1 MHDADADVVAG
12 PLRPGGAQLVGGRSR
27 QPDAGVVPDEGAHD
41 AGGKIGLADV
51 DAGHRSAEVARGQE
65 DVDAVVDDDG
75 DSIAHRSGHG
85 SDLGQEGAAVGVLG
99 AQLDAGDSAV
109 DGGLDGLEDAAPAR
123 AALALVGDEVD
134 GQVRHGPH
142 AGS

>member
-1 MHDADADVVAG
+1 M
-12 PLRPGGAQLVGGRSR
+12 
-27 QPDAGVVPDEGAHD
+27 
-41 AGGKIGLADV
+41 

-85 SDLGQEGAAVGVLG
+85 SDLGQEGTAVGALG
-99 AQLDAGDSAV
+99 AQLDAGDSAI

-142 AGS
+142 AGSRPTVSAALMVMAPRSSVSRAYRASRKAGWKEPGPADRASARSAAAL